1 MNRWTSVL
9 LTRLPGRV
17 VRLLGRLQFRSERL
31 QSLVLKSTRHMR
43 STDVVIA
50 RGAAKGLLFN
60 ARGTNPGYALGTA
73 EAEVQAILR
82 QCLHPGGV
90 FLDLGANVG
99 FFTVLGARLVG
110 PEGRV
115 YAIEPLA
122 EMAEAVR
129 CNARLNGFS
138 QVEVFEAAV
147 ADREGQELLVEGAS
161 PLEGHLGAPG
171 RATPHRAVRVTT
183 VDALTRRR
191 GVRAPTVVKMD
202 VEGAEERAVQGMR
215 ETLMVAK
222 PIVIC
227 ELHGRQSR
235 VPALLGDLGYSVN
248 FVEVAARRNPDH
260 WNPHIVAMPGNGSRV
275 T

>member
-1 MNRWTSVL
+1 MPLGPPKRRYRRYCDSACARAVFS
-9 LTRLPGRV
+9 RSSPER
-17 VRLLGRLQFRSERL
+17 RLLHRLGRE
-31 QSLVLKSTRHMR
+31 
-43 STDVVIA
+43 A
-50 RGAAKGLLFN
+50 R
-60 ARGTNPGYALGTA
+60 R
-73 EAEVQAILR
+73 
-82 QCLHPGGV
+82 PGG
-90 FLDLGANVG
+90 G
-99 FFTVLGARLVG
+99 
-110 PEGRV
+110 V
-115 YAIEPLA
+115 YAVEPLA

-129 CNARLNGFS
+129 SNARLNGFS

-215 ETLMVAK
+215 ETLTVAQ

-248 FVEVAARRNPDH
+248 FAESGASRNPGH
-260 WNPHIVAMPGNGSRV
+260 WNPHIAAMPGSGSRV
-275 T
+275 AVTEPTATSPGDAAEPPDE